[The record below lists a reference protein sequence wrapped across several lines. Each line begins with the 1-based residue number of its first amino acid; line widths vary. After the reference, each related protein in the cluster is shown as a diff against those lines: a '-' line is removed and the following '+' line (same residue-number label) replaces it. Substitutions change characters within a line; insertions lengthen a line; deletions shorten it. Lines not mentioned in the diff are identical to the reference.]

1 MRGLLIILVAAF
13 TAMADTH
20 DTIET
25 SCDTIAGDLPSIVK
39 NTGKPYLV
47 TADITVPP
55 GMSVVIESGTR
66 LLFKN
71 FSGLQVY
78 GTLLA
83 RGTAERPI
91 IFTSEND
98 RARGSSSATE
108 PAPYD
113 WNGITVTENAVGT
126 SFEYC
131 QVSYSLY
138 GINDLAA
145 DIALRKCMF
154 FQNGKSDFV
163 YKGVKQTVLPGPF
176 TFLPLGEKPAA
187 AVAAVAPPPARKR
200 SGVKIGLQAAGIA
213 ALAAGLGVGLWK
225 FTDYR
230 TSSATF
236 DGLSPDANAQNRY
249 TVTSAQW
256 DAAHRNR
263 TNDLYAMGAG
273 FGFALLGAV
282 AITISLF

>member
-1 MRGLLIILVAAF
+1 ML
-13 TAMADTH
+13 
-20 DTIET
+20 
-25 SCDTIAGDLPSIVK
+25 
-39 NTGKPYLV
+39 
-47 TADITVPP
+47 
-55 GMSVVIESGTR
+55 
-66 LLFKN
+66 
-71 FSGLQVY
+71 
-78 GTLLA
+78 
-83 RGTAERPI
+83 
-91 IFTSEND
+91 
-98 RARGSSSATE
+98 
-108 PAPYD
+108 
-113 WNGITVTENAVGT
+113 
-126 SFEYC
+126 
-131 QVSYSLY
+131 
-138 GINDLAA
+138 
-145 DIALRKCMF
+145 

-187 AVAAVAPPPARKR
+187 AAAAVAPPPAHKR
-200 SGVKIGLQAAGIA
+200 SGVKVGLQVAGIT

-230 TSSATF
+230 SSSATF

-273 FGFALLGAV
+273 LGIALLGAV